1 MSPRAIL
8 LYYIIYKTL
17 PRVYHHED
25 PQYIC
30 SMRRRSSTLCSS
42 VFVQNQFCQKWHF
55 PKLEDKM
62 RERGR
67 PQKEHLHWWPI
78 LHETQQR
85 LQLMSHQNS
94 NRQTGIDENHINC
107 EEDFVNKS
115 YSGIFLPPSNWP
127 VGGSLTE
134 QQEPSSRTS
143 QSWGL
148 IPFASDAP
156 PWLKL
161 ELQHKRIQRT
171 WLEPPLIASPENT
184 AL

>member
-1 MSPRAIL
+1 MSPQAIL

-25 PQYIC
+25 TQYIG
-30 SMRRRSSTLCSS
+30 SMRRRSSTLCSW
-42 VFVQNQFCQKWHF
+42 VFVQNQFCQIWHF
-55 PKLEDKM
+55 PRLEDKM

-67 PQKEHLHWWPI
+67 PQSEHLHWWPI
-78 LHETQQR
+78 LHGTQQR

-94 NRQTGIDENHINC
+94 DWQIGIDENHINC
-107 EEDFVNKS
+107 YEDFVSKS

-134 QQEPSSRTS
+134 QQEPSSGTS

-161 ELQHKRIQRT
+161 ELQQ
-171 WLEPPLIASPENT
+171 
-184 AL
+184 